1 MPVKG
6 LCQVIAL
13 LRLIDPIYKDTYS
26 VKESLQTDVVLIN
39 AVIQANVALN
49 KVFRENVCFRRSPIK
64 ILLLV
69 QGPSNHEL
77 FF

>member
-26 VKESLQTDVVLIN
+26 VKESLQTN

>member
-26 VKESLQTDVVLIN
+26 VKESLQTN

-49 KVFRENVCFRRSPIK
+49 KVFRENVCFTVGAP
-64 ILLLV
+64 L
-69 QGPSNHEL
+69 
-77 FF
+77 

>member
-1 MPVKG
+1 MSVKG
-6 LCQVIAL
+6 LFQVIAL

-26 VKESLQTDVVLIN
+26 VKESLQTN

-49 KVFRENVCFRRSPIK
+49 KVVRENVCFRRSPIK